1 MSCMVPGSYDSSIYI
16 FLSFISTAQS
26 KETANTIK
34 KKSFKSFEDPPD
46 EDKEKI
52 KNYVY
57 SRQIS
62 DITGRL
68 SRADEIRG
76 Q

>member
-16 FLSFISTAQS
+16 FISFISTAQS

-34 KKSFKSFEDPPD
+34 KKSSESFEDLPD

-52 KNYVY
+52 KNYCIFLTNFRYRWKV
-57 SRQIS
+57 
-62 DITGRL
+62 IT
-68 SRADEIRG
+68 S
-76 Q
+76 